1 MKINRTAVSTTLA
14 IAGLVISAGA
24 LASPDFPQPAP
35 MSSVELCVAE
45 IGKSANYDEAG
56 RVRHEVDS
64 KERRVGGHTITI
76 DTKVFGE
83 DSTRL
88 LREYSTV
95 CAVSAFSEIRLFK
108 NREKSIQ

>member
-1 MKINRTAVSTTLA
+1 MTINRTALSTTLA
-14 IAGLVISAGA
+14 IAGFVISAGA
-24 LASPDFPQPAP
+24 FATPDFPQPAP
-35 MSSVELCVAE
+35 MSSVELCVVE
-45 IGKSANYDEAG
+45 IGKAANYDEAG

-76 DTKVFGE
+76 DTKVFAE

-95 CAVSAFSEIRLFK
+95 CAVSAFSEIKLFK
-108 NREKSIQ
+108 NREKSAQ

>member
-1 MKINRTAVSTTLA
+1 MKNNRGAISTTLA
-14 IAGLVISAGA
+14 IAGLVFSAGA
-24 LASPDFPQPAP
+24 FAMPGFSEQAP

-45 IGKSANYDEAG
+45 IGKLANYDNAG

-76 DTKVFGE
+76 DTKVFAE
-83 DSTRL
+83 DGTQI

-95 CAVSAFSEIRLFK
+95 CAVSAFSEIKLLK
-108 NREKSIQ
+108 NKEKNDQ

>member
-1 MKINRTAVSTTLA
+1 MNINKTAVATTLA
-14 IAGLVISAGA
+14 IAGLAFSAGA
-24 LASPDFPQPAP
+24 FATPNFPQPAP

-76 DTKVFGE
+76 DTKVFAE

-95 CAVSAFSEIRLFK
+95 CAVSAFSEIKLFK
-108 NREKSIQ
+108 NQEKSIQ